1 MAKSLLAI
9 DVGGTFVDAV
19 MSNKDGYT
27 HHMKFPKSWLKEKQ
41 CPLRELLGPE
51 SEYTLLYS
59 TTLTLN
65 RLLSGTLPKI
75 ALVVNKGFHS
85 ILETA
90 RLPRDSHNKTAK
102 SLVPLEL
109 IREIGGRINS
119 RGQEVETLDDRE
131 ISAIEEWVSNQ
142 DVCAVVIALLN
153 SFLDP
158 KHELTITSRIKKS
171 NKNLIVLPSTKVS
184 FEINEY
190 ERTLAAVLNG
200 SLVSSFQQDVEEL
213 VEALPYPPTDTFVMQ
228 SNGGISK
235 LTPNE
240 FFPVET
246 LLSGPV
252 AAANRIRKIAEQTR
266 TPNAVS
272 LDIGG
277 TSTDVSLI
285 TDGKWEITSE
295 LEIAGFPIR
304 LPMVNVRSVGSG
316 GGSIAYESPNGRW
329 HVGPASAGSDPG
341 PACYNLGNTAAT
353 LTDAHL
359 ILGRIP
365 EKLAAG
371 NVILSLDKAAE
382 SLKKLGDKREY
393 STQKVARSILEIAT
407 SNMCG
412 AIRQLAAHRGILLED
427 YTLIATGGAGPLH
440 AAELANLVGVTNVLV
455 PTYPGTA
462 SALGIL
468 NADISRD
475 LIIPVSNV
483 KGDEKNI
490 TKAFAELEKKAR
502 AWLKSQGA
510 TPEDIQILRKLDL
523 RYEGM
528 THKSIIDCPL
538 EWDESGIVRPTIEKF
553 HKEFESLTG
562 QDWKERE
569 EVEIL
574 NVRISA
580 IARLTKDLEISRH
593 PNEEVP
599 RHLNSERLVGFL
611 GYEQR
616 VSSTVVTRNGLKSGD
631 FLSGPCVVEES
642 TSTTIVPPDW
652 CALVDEQH
660 NLTLRKK
667 NTQ

>member
-1 MAKSLLAI
+1 MAKNLLAI

-19 MSNKDGYT
+19 MSNKDGYM
-27 HHMKFPKSWLKEKQ
+27 HHIKFPKSWLKEKQ

-51 SEYTLLYS
+51 SKYTLLYS

-142 DVCAVVIALLN
+142 DVCAVVIALIN
-153 SFLDP
+153 SFLEP
-158 KHELTITSRIKKS
+158 KHELTIASRIKKN

-235 LTPNE
+235 LTPDE

-252 AAANRIRKIAEQTR
+252 AAANRVRKIAEQTR

-341 PACYNLGNTAAT
+341 PACFNFGNTAAT

-393 STQKVARSILEIAT
+393 STQKVARSILEIAM

-412 AIRQLAAHRGILLED
+412 AIRQIAAHRGVLLED

-483 KGDEKNI
+483 KGDEKNV
-490 TKAFAELEKKAR
+490 TEAFAELEKKAQ

-580 IARLTKDLEISRH
+580 IARLTEDLEIPGH
-593 PNEEVP
+593 PNEEVS

-616 VSSTVVTRNGLKSGD
+616 ISSTVVTRKTLKCGD
-631 FLSGPCVVEES
+631 LLSGPCVIEES
-642 TSTTIVPPDW
+642 TSTTIVPPNW

>member
-1 MAKSLLAI
+1 MAKNLLAI

-19 MSNKDGYT
+19 MSNKDGYM

-51 SEYTLLYS
+51 SKYTLLYS

-142 DVCAVVIALLN
+142 DVCAVVIALIN
-153 SFLDP
+153 SFLEP
-158 KHELTITSRIKKS
+158 KHELTIASRIKKS

-235 LTPNE
+235 LTPDE

-252 AAANRIRKIAEQTR
+252 AAANRVRKIAEQTR

-341 PACYNLGNTAAT
+341 PACYNLGNTATT

-359 ILGRIP
+359 VLGRIP

-483 KGDEKNI
+483 KGDEKNV
-490 TKAFAELEKKAR
+490 TEAFAELEKKGQ

-580 IARLTKDLEISRH
+580 IARLTEDLEIPGH
-593 PNEEVP
+593 PDEEVS

-616 VSSTVVTRNGLKSGD
+616 ISSTVVTRKTLKCGD
-631 FLSGPCVVEES
+631 LLSGPCVIEES